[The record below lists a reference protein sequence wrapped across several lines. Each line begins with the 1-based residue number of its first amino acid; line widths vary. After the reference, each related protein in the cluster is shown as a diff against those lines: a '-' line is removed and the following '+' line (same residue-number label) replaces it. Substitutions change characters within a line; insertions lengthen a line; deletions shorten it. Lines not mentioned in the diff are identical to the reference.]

1 MAMKKAIY
9 AAVAI
14 LLFGCVENDSTK
26 PSFEEYAEKDSER
39 QTFQVKLD
47 GISVVLPKTTN
58 WQLLKKS
65 TDKILLGKPTE
76 RCTAHTLRA
85 SISVYRDSIILNFND
100 FDKSEIAKIVVEKL
114 FPPSSERFAP
124 PEGTFSEATFNGADC
139 MIFDFNTEDY
149 KVPKFPNKTFIIE
162 GKAHICLHP
171 EKLSSFISNIVT
183 SQRYMKGEVA
193 LSLNREFSSLLQGIE
208 FISLE
213 GDTPL
218 LKAVRNA
225 NISSARQLI
234 QRGADIDE
242 PGGVSDWGKTAL
254 IEASFRGDINM
265 VKMLIDAGA
274 DLDAQDSYGDTAL
287 MVCAGF
293 GQVDI
298 ANLLVKAGANVD
310 AQKPNETTAL
320 MIASRIGDLE
330 IVKLLLEAKANPNLG
345 YGSGPTAL
353 DLAKREGHSK
363 IIEKLQEAGAK

>member
-1 MAMKKAIY
+1 MLK
-9 AAVAI
+9 
-14 LLFGCVENDSTK
+14 ES
-26 PSFEEYAEKDSER
+26 KDE
-39 QTFQVKLD
+39 
-47 GISVVLPKTTN
+47 
-58 WQLLKKS
+58 
-65 TDKILLGKPTE
+65 ILLGKPTE
-76 RCTAHTLRA
+76 RGAAHTLRA
-85 SISVYRDSIILNFND
+85 SISVYRNNIILNLD
-100 FDKSEIAKIVVEKL
+100 DLDKSGITKTGVKKL
-114 FPPSSERFAP
+114 LPPPSARFGP
-124 PEGTFSEATFNGADC
+124 TEGTFSEATFNGADC
-139 MIFDFNTEDY
+139 TIFDFNMEDY

-162 GKAHICLHP
+162 GKGRFCLHP
-171 EKLSSFISNIVT
+171 DKLSSFVATIST

-225 NISSARQLI
+225 NISSAQKLI

-242 PGGVSDWGKTAL
+242 PGGVSDWEKTAL

-265 VKMLIDAGA
+265 VKMLFDAGA
-274 DLDAQDSYGDTAL
+274 DLDAQDTYGDTAL
-287 MVCAGF
+287 MACAGF

-353 DLAKREGHSK
+353 DLAKREGHLK